1 MSFSRAISEV
11 KAPLVVSAISSL
23 DQKSFDAKEIELLR
37 NRFDA
42 YIKEMDL
49 KMDESHFPDFVSTAY
64 KDSDSFDT
72 IKSRYEYI
80 LLDVWAT
87 WCSPCIQQHP
97 TVNALSNKYKDA
109 ETFAIVGIA
118 ISSPQNLWEEYL
130 SKGDIH
136 YPNYFLDERA
146 SQSFLNSLNIK
157 SIPRYA
163 LLRTKD
169 SKLIEHSIAFER
181 IEEVLKEHKLLH

>member
-87 WCSPCIQQHP
+87 
-97 TVNALSNKYKDA
+97 
-109 ETFAIVGIA
+109 
-118 ISSPQNLWEEYL
+118 
-130 SKGDIH
+130 
-136 YPNYFLDERA
+136 
-146 SQSFLNSLNIK
+146 
-157 SIPRYA
+157 
-163 LLRTKD
+163 
-169 SKLIEHSIAFER
+169 
-181 IEEVLKEHKLLH
+181 